1 MLDRVFIYVVT
12 SLILQVLLGGASRV
26 ERDVL
31 PAPRV
36 LRGSLRMHRWAIPL
50 GYGSLLLERS
60 IKLRSRW
67 GWLITTPAR
76 TPLATC

>member
-1 MLDRVFIYVVT
+1 MSARLDRVFSYVVA
-12 SLILQVLLGGASRV
+12 SMVRRLLLRGASCV

-36 LRGSLRMHRWAIPL
+36 LGGSLRLHSRAVAL
-50 GYGSLLLERS
+50 RRGLLERS

-67 GWLITTPAR
+67 GWLVSAPT
-76 TPLATC
+76 